1 LDKSLLKTKKKI
13 DFDFEI
19 TQAKEQIKNL
29 YIKYMDNISFGTID
43 YNANQLIIL
52 AKELEGHRY
61 LINNKIK

>member
-1 LDKSLLKTKKKI
+1 MDKSLLKTKKKI

-19 TQAKEQIKNL
+19 TQAKEQIQKL

>member
-1 LDKSLLKTKKKI
+1 LDKSLLKAKKKI

-19 TQAKEQIKNL
+19 TQAKEQIQKL

>member
-1 LDKSLLKTKKKI
+1 MDKSLLKTKKKI

>member
-1 LDKSLLKTKKKI
+1 MDKYLLKTKKKI

-19 TQAKEQIKNL
+19 TQAKEQIQKL

>member
-1 LDKSLLKTKKKI
+1 MDKSLLKTKKKI

-19 TQAKEQIKNL
+19 IQAKEQIKKL

>member
-1 LDKSLLKTKKKI
+1 MDKSLLKTKKKI

-19 TQAKEQIKNL
+19 TQAKEQIKKL

-52 AKELEGHRY
+52 VKELEGHRY

>member
-1 LDKSLLKTKKKI
+1 MDKSLLKTKKKI

-19 TQAKEQIKNL
+19 TQAKEQIKKL

>member
-1 LDKSLLKTKKKI
+1 MDKSLLKTKKKI

-19 TQAKEQIKNL
+19 TQAKKQIQKL

>member
-19 TQAKEQIKNL
+19 TQAKEQIQKL

>member
-1 LDKSLLKTKKKI
+1 MDKSLLKTKKKI

-19 TQAKEQIKNL
+19 TQAKEQIKKL

-52 AKELEGHRY
+52 TKELEGHRY

>member
-1 LDKSLLKTKKKI
+1 MDKSLLKTKKKI

-19 TQAKEQIKNL
+19 TQAKVQIQKL

>member
-1 LDKSLLKTKKKI
+1 MDKSLLKTKKKI

-19 TQAKEQIKNL
+19 TQAKEQIQKL

-52 AKELEGHRY
+52 AKELEEHRY

>member
-19 TQAKEQIKNL
+19 TQAKEQIKKL

>member
-1 LDKSLLKTKKKI
+1 MDKSLLKTKKKI

-19 TQAKEQIKNL
+19 TQAKEQIQKL
-29 YIKYMDNISFGTID
+29 YKYMDNISFGTID

>member
-1 LDKSLLKTKKKI
+1 MDKYLLKTKKKI

-19 TQAKEQIKNL
+19 TQAKEQIKKL

>member
-1 LDKSLLKTKKKI
+1 MDKSLLKTKKKI

-19 TQAKEQIKNL
+19 TQAKEQIQKL

-52 AKELEGHRY
+52 AKELDGHRY